1 MKLST
6 AFVFLLCT
14 VITAQE
20 AVAQTR
26 GPRYNPPGGGGSS
39 GGAGTVNTGG
49 GGGGASFSPA
59 VAGTG
64 GSGGSG
70 IVIIKYTI

>member
-39 GGAGTVNTGG
+39 SPSRPSSPNPGSSAGGY
-49 GGGGASFSPA
+49 SS
-59 VAGTG
+59 
-64 GSGGSG
+64 GSSTPRGPR
-70 IVIIKYTI
+70 